1 MPLSSGCSSLL
12 PSLWPCRVSERK
24 RGESPSDKPSSL
36 GGKWFPKV
44 HRPLMLLISSL
55 FCISGIWSESILL
68 GLFSFPVQNGCQVTL
83 A

>member
-24 RGESPSDKPSSL
+24 RGKSPSHKPSSL
-36 GGKWFPKV
+36 GGKLFPKV
-44 HRPLMLLISSL
+44 HKLLMLFISWL
-55 FCISGIWSESILL
+55 FAFQGSGQNPSSSA
-68 GLFSFPVQNGCQVTL
+68 FFFPVQNGCQVTL